1 MTLALLLACYEYRVR
16 EGEDV
21 PVAEPP
27 GRDDEIGDPPEW
39 ADCFEGLTGY
49 YANLE
54 ATHPD
59 VERIVN
65 VSDPTLLDWWE
76 DIVFDRFDPSLVFGP
91 TWYPVDEGLV
101 DDPDYFAVRWVGWL
115 RVWSDEEPIEMVLGA
130 GTDAFVSIDGVLV
143 ASVDNAEYDPQV
155 FPLELEKGQFPILV
169 WYAHREGPGGFQMR
183 FQSGDVSYCAP
194 E

>member
-1 MTLALLLACYEYRVR
+1 MTLVLLLACSEYRVR

-54 ATHPD
+54 TTHPD

-76 DIVFDRFDPSLVFGP
+76 NIVFDRFDPSLVFGP
-91 TWYPVDEGLV
+91 TWYPVDEGLI

-115 RVWSDEEPIEMVLGA
+115 RVSL
-130 GTDAFVSIDGVLV
+130 
-143 ASVDNAEYDPQV
+143 ASVISAWR
-155 FPLELEKGQFPILV
+155 LTGQNMPPICV
-169 WYAHREGPGGFQMR
+169 RHWA
-183 FQSGDVSYCAP
+183 V
-194 E
+194 